1 MAFIQRFISTGGRL
15 GSQSNHFN
23 VRKIIDFLPEKKNK
37 NQEIFGSRPVKKPGS
52 VACSEEMLCVPYQEI
67 SMEKIAKLVGHIKS
81 LPEVATIE
89 STSKQIFRFSDSSN
103 VDPCELLATK
113 LSRNVDWVN

>member
-23 VRKIIDFLPEKKNK
+23 VRKIIDFLPEKKTK
-37 NQEIFGSRPVKKPGS
+37 DQEIVGSRTVKKSGS
-52 VACSEEMLCVPYQEI
+52 VACSEEMLSVPCQEI
-67 SMEKIAKLVGHIKS
+67 SIEKIAKLVGHIKS
-81 LPEVATIE
+81 LPEVVTIE
-89 STSKQIFRFSDSSN
+89 STSKQIFRFSDSTN

>member
-23 VRKIIDFLPEKKNK
+23 VRTIIDFLPEKKTIH
-37 NQEIFGSRPVKKPGS
+37 QEIDVSRPFKKPGS
-52 VACSEEMLCVPYQEI
+52 VACSGETLSVPYQEI

-81 LPEVATIE
+81 LPEVVTNE

>member
-1 MAFIQRFISTGGRL
+1 MAFNQRFISTGGRL

-23 VRKIIDFLPEKKNK
+23 VRKIIDFLPDKKTK
-37 NQEIFGSRPVKKPGS
+37 NQESVGSRPVKKPGT
-52 VACSEEMLCVPYQEI
+52 VACSEEMLSVPCQEI

-81 LPEVATIE
+81 LPEVVAIE
-89 STSKQIFRFSDSSN
+89 SNSTQTFRFSDSSN

-113 LSRNVDWVN
+113 LSRNVDWMN